1 MSHMTASRKSSPF
14 SGTYRKSVLKNGLR
28 IVTES
33 FPAVRSVSLGVWI
46 DVGSRNENPA
56 ENGLSHFIEH
66 MLFKGTRRRDARE
79 LAAALESLGG
89 GLNGFTSREQT
100 CYYARCLDEHL
111 PVAVD
116 VLADLACH
124 SRLAAAHME
133 REKQVVNEEIKEA
146 LDTPSDRIHD
156 LFAHAYWGNHPL
168 GQPIMGTMENIN
180 RVTRPQTIAFMKR
193 HYRSGS
199 IVIAACGAI
208 SHEQVVRLV
217 KKSFEF
223 DQGNSELPLVAR
235 RSKEREIML
244 ESDDNKQAHFCI
256 GFPAPRYDA
265 PEKMTTLALSSYLG
279 GGMSSVLFQKIRED
293 LGLAYSVYTF
303 NDFYRDSGVFG
314 VYLGTDGK
322 RIRQACEL
330 VLHELRKLKKQK
342 LSTLQLHKLK
352 SQMKGHLVLS
362 QESTNSRMNRLARQE
377 LMTGQYQPLEKLLK
391 EIDAVTA
398 SAMSR
403 MAERV
408 FDESKAA
415 VTVLGAVPKGVFDG
429 VI

>member
-1 MSHMTASRKSSPF
+1 MTTRKKSTAF
-14 SGTYRKSVLKNGLR
+14 SGVYKKTELKNGLR
-28 IVTES
+28 VVTES

-46 DVGSRNENPA
+46 DVGSRNESPA

-66 MLFKGTRRRDARE
+66 MLFKGTRKRDARE
-79 LAAALESLGG
+79 LAAALEELGG

-100 CYYARCLDEHL
+100 CFYARCLDEHL

-116 VLADLACH
+116 VLADLTCNSKLSAVH
-124 SRLAAAHME
+124 VQ

-156 LFAHAYWGNHPL
+156 LFARTYWGNHPL
-168 GQPIMGTMENIN
+168 GQPIMGSMENIN
-180 RVTRPQTIAFMKR
+180 RLTRAQTVGFMKR
-193 HYRSGS
+193 HYRCGS

-208 SHEQVVRLV
+208 AHEQVVRLAR
-217 KKSFEF
+217 KSFQFLE
-223 DQGNSELPLVAR
+223 GNSEEFVKAER
-235 RSKEREIML
+235 TNQREIHL
-244 ESDDNKQAHFCI
+244 ETDDNKQAHFCI
-256 GFPAPRYDA
+256 GFPAPKYED

-279 GGMSSVLFQKIRED
+279 GGMSSILFQKIREER
-293 LGLAYSVYTF
+293 GLAYTVYSF

-330 VLHELRKLKKQK
+330 VLRELRRMKKTKLNVLQLRKLK
-342 LSTLQLHKLK
+342 SQL
-352 SQMKGHLVLS
+352 KGHLVLS

-377 LMTGQYQPLEKLLK
+377 LMTGHYRTLE
-391 EIDAVTA
+391 EMIQDIDAVTSTGIA
-398 SAMSR
+398 E
-403 MAERV
+403 MAERI

-415 VTVLGAVPKGVFDG
+415 VTVLGSVPKGVFDG

>member
-1 MSHMTASRKSSPF
+1 MTTRKKSTAF
-14 SGTYRKSVLKNGLR
+14 SGVYKKTELKNGLR

-46 DVGSRNENPA
+46 DVGSRNESSA

-66 MLFKGTRRRDARE
+66 MLFKGTRKRDARE
-79 LAAALESLGG
+79 LAAALEELGG

-100 CYYARCLDEHL
+100 CFYARCLDEHL

-116 VLADLACH
+116 VLADLACNSKLSAVH
-124 SRLAAAHME
+124 VQ

-156 LFAHAYWGNHPL
+156 LFARTYWGNHPL
-168 GQPIMGTMENIN
+168 GQPIMGSMENIN
-180 RVTRPQTIAFMKR
+180 GLTRARTIDFMKR

-208 SHEQVVRLV
+208 THEQVVRLT
-217 KKSFEF
+217 KKSFNFPE
-223 DQGNSELPLVAR
+223 GNAEEAVRA
-235 RSKEREIML
+235 ERTNERQILL
-244 ESDDNKQAHFCI
+244 EADNNKQAHFCI
-256 GFPAPRYDA
+256 GFPAPKYDDA
-265 PEKMTTLALSSYLG
+265 SKMTTLALSSHLG
-279 GGMSSVLFQKIRED
+279 GGMSSVLFQKIREER
-293 LGLAYSVYTF
+293 GLAYTVYSF

-330 VLHELRKLKKQK
+330 VLRELRRMKKTKLD
-342 LSTLQLHKLK
+342 SSQLRKLK

-377 LMTGQYQPLEKLLK
+377 LMTGKYRTLE
-391 EIDAVTA
+391 EMIQDIDKVTA
-398 SAMSR
+398 NGIAE

-415 VTVLGAVPKGVFDG
+415 VTVLGSVPKGVFDG